1 MRLSSSISVY
11 LVRAVIPYFF
21 FAWVLLSVILFV
33 QQASRFYDI
42 FFSANIPASLVWQ
55 LTLALVPN
63 VISFT
68 CPMAALVGV
77 IIGLSR
83 MQGDS
88 ELVAIR
94 AAGVANWQIM
104 LPMALLGILLS
115 VFGFLVNL
123 KGVPIAASIVRRVAL
138 QTALSKLESPIEPG
152 VFNSEVAGFTIYV
165 KGGDI
170 EKGSWKN
177 IFLFNEDPK
186 SGIVRL
192 ITADSGRIDLSGQNS
207 ELVLDNAVATT
218 ITPVG
223 SSENYTSEQIGE
235 VRYAVQT
242 RRSEIISKLSG
253 TEMMPDELGLNELS
267 EYARGREGRDR
278 IEAEIL
284 WNRRILL
291 SITPLIF
298 ALLGTSLVLRFD
310 RKGRGFGI
318 SAALLALILFYLFAF
333 LGEQLART
341 EVVPAYSG
349 SILPIA
355 LSIVAIAVFLLRF
368 RTKIFEGPFGQ
379 LSRSVSKIE
388 MPRSILRGP
397 NIFVDITTGLRD
409 FDIVLNL
416 LKYYLLTLGFLSAV
430 FVIFTGFEL
439 WKFAG
444 TIDNGIILLIK
455 YLYYLLPFIY
465 IQLAPSAAMIAI
477 LATFVIKSRSNEIVT
492 WTAAGESI
500 YRLLLPCMVFAIAL
514 GLFNWQVQERI
525 MPAANHVQDELR
537 TMIRSRGAIGNRSGK
552 LWVASANQIF
562 SFELES
568 NASDNENT
576 AVANLAVYEFAPDG
590 SHLQSL
596 YRVPNAVWTG
606 DRIKFS
612 GKAEKIDVSEKK
624 VVQTEM
630 NDGEISVA
638 SNPFVEA
645 RRKPSHLNAKETT
658 SQIKNSEAE
667 IEQRSFGVALQKKY
681 STLVLPLVIAL
692 FTAPFALS
700 LNRKGKVVT
709 VGYAVGLWL
718 ILMGVTSTFEQFGLN
733 GTISPEAAVWGP
745 LMLFALLG
753 VYLMTKVRT

>member
-1 MRLSSSISVY
+1 MRLSSSISFY

-94 AAGVANWQIM
+94 AAGVANWQII

-123 KGVPIAASIVRRVAL
+123 KGVPVAASIVRRVAL

-192 ITADSGRIDLSGQNS
+192 ITAGSGRIDLSGQNS

-218 ITPVG
+218 ITPAG

-267 EYARGREGRDR
+267 EYARGREGSDR

-291 SITPLIF
+291 SITPMIF

-318 SAALLALILFYLFAF
+318 SAALVGLILFYLSAF

-341 EVVPAYSG
+341 EVVPAYAG

-355 LSIVAIAVFLLRF
+355 LSIITIAVFLLRF
-368 RTKIFEGPFGQ
+368 RTKIFEGLFGQ

-388 MPRSILRGP
+388 MPRSIVRGP

-455 YLYYLLPFIY
+455 YLFYLLPFIY

-477 LATFVIKSRSNEIVT
+477 LATFVIKSRSNEIVA

-576 AVANLAVYEFAPDG
+576 VVANLAVYEFAPDG

-596 YRVPNAVWTG
+596 YRVQHAVWTG

-630 NDGEISVA
+630 KDGEISVA

>member
-192 ITADSGRIDLSGQNS
+192 ITAGSGRIDLSGQNS

-218 ITPVG
+218 ITPAG

>member
-1 MRLSSSISVY
+1 MRLSSSISGY
-11 LVRAVIPYFF
+11 LIRTVIPYFL
-21 FAWVLLSVILFV
+21 FAWILLSVILFV

-63 VISFT
+63 VIAFT

-88 ELVAIR
+88 ELVVIR

-104 LPMALLGILLS
+104 LPLALLGILLS

-123 KGVPIAASIVRRVAL
+123 KGVPLAASIVRRVAL

-170 EKGSWKN
+170 EKGSWEN

-192 ITADSGRIDLSGQNS
+192 ITAGSGRIDFSGQNS
-207 ELVLDNAVATT
+207 ELVLDNAVVTT
-218 ITPVG
+218 ITPSG
-223 SSENYTSEQIGE
+223 SNENFTSERIGE

-253 TEMMPDELGLNELS
+253 TEMMPDELGLSELS

-291 SITPLIF
+291 SVTPLIF
-298 ALLGTSLVLRFD
+298 ALLGTSLVLRFN

-318 SAALLALILFYLFAF
+318 FSALLGLILFYLLAF

-341 EVVPAYSG
+341 EVVPALFG
-349 SILPIA
+349 SLLPIGFSVFVIA
-355 LSIVAIAVFLLRF
+355 LFLLR
-368 RTKIFEGPFGQ
+368 
-379 LSRSVSKIE
+379 IE
-388 MPRSILRGP
+388 TNVLEKPIAGLQQRISSISLPSTVIRGP
-397 NIFVDITTGLRD
+397 DVFVDITTGLRD

-416 LKYYLLTLGFLSAV
+416 LKYYLLSLGFLAAV

-444 TIDNGIILLIK
+444 TIDNGIVLLIR
-455 YLYYLLPFIY
+455 YLFYLLPFIY

-477 LATFVIKSRSNEIVT
+477 LATFVIKSRRNEIVT
-492 WTAAGESI
+492 WTAAGESV
-500 YRLLLPCMVFAIAL
+500 YRLLLPCMLFAVAL
-514 GLFNWQVQERI
+514 GVFNWQIQERI
-525 MPAANHVQDELR
+525 MPSANRVQDEIR
-537 TMIRSRGAIGNRSGK
+537 TMIRSRGDIGNRSGK
-552 LWVASANQIF
+552 LWVAAGNKIY
-562 SFELES
+562 SFELD
-568 NASDNENT
+568 NIASDNEN
-576 AVANLAVYEFAPDG
+576 AEVRNLTVYEFAADG

-596 YRVPNAVWTG
+596 YRVPRAVWEN
-606 DRIKFS
+606 DRIRFVGEAK
-612 GKAEKIDVSEKK
+612 KTDLVDNKI
-624 VVQTEM
+624 VQSSLDAVEL
-630 NDGEISVA
+630 A
-638 SNPFVEA
+638 AAANPFIEV
-645 RRKPSHLNAKETT
+645 RRKPSHLNAGETKR
-658 SQIKNSEAE
+658 QMNNSEADV
-667 IEQRSFGVALQKKY
+667 EQRSFGVALQKKY
-681 STLVLPLVIAL
+681 STAVLPLVIAL

-709 VGYAVGLWL
+709 VGYAVGIWL
-718 ILMGVTSTFEQFGLN
+718 ILMGVTSMFEQFGLN
-733 GTISPEAAVWGP
+733 GTISPAAAVWGP
-745 LMLFALLG
+745 LMLFAMLG

>member
-192 ITADSGRIDLSGQNS
+192 ITAGSGRIDLSGQNS

-223 SSENYTSEQIGE
+223 SSGNYTSEQIGE